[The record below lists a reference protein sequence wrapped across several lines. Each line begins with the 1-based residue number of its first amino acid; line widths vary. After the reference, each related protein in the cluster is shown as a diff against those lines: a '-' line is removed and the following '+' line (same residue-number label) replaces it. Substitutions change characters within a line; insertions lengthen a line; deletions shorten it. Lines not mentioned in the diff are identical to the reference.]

1 MWLCGDWGKCS
12 FGLFFQQ
19 SSSFIKV
26 QPCSLKIME
35 TVFGDFS
42 DNPWQKHF
50 FQQHVHIN
58 YFHFHFMLNRM
69 PHRSWLVM
77 LHCLH
82 ERCQMNDCVSSS
94 RTVAK
99 SKGIFPGILYHVLLP
114 SSPLSRLHLRL
125 PPRSYHHPFPSTVL
139 VFLWIPCIWSF
150 LGNAHGRAVEW
161 TTGNKASWFPQQ
173 LEEAQYWPS
182 GWGQAVEWEGSG
194 LSRNCFSMET

>member
-1 MWLCGDWGKCS
+1 MHYVTLWRLGKIFFWFVFPAELLLHQSSVLFFKNKGNS
-12 FGLFFQQ
+12 FGDL
-19 SSSFIKV
+19 
-26 QPCSLKIME
+26 
-35 TVFGDFS
+35 S

-125 PPRSYHHPFPSTVL
+125 PPRSYHHPLPGTVL

-173 LEEAQYWPS
+173 LEEVVTL
-182 GWGQAVEWEGSG
+182 GVGSG
-194 LSRNCFSMET
+194 SRVGRFWTF

>member
-1 MWLCGDWGKCS
+1 MHFAFYVTLWRLGKI
-12 FGLFFQQ
+12 FFWFVFPAERRLHQ
-19 SSSFIKV
+19 SSV
-26 QPCSLKIME
+26 QFFKNNGNS
-35 TVFGDFS
+35 VGDVS

-50 FQQHVHIN
+50 FRQHVHIN

-77 LHCLH
+77 LHCVH
-82 ERCQMNDCVSSS
+82 ERCQMNACVSSS

-125 PPRSYHHPFPSTVL
+125 PPRSYHHHPFPGTVP

-150 LGNAHGRAVEW
+150 LGNAHGRAVER

-173 LEEAQYWPS
+173 LEE
-182 GWGQAVEWEGSG
+182 GQ
-194 LSRNCFSMET
+194 